1 MRRSLVDQGIVEPG
15 LQTAFTSL
23 AKQGNSFGQSGRSR
37 AKWTDGL
44 AVPIRDAR
52 EEEVDW
58 LWFVGDFASFDVRV
72 QEATRLVARV
82 LQAAG
87 VDFGILY
94 EGERNAGNDVRR
106 AGEEGL
112 FEMLVEHNVGQL
124 AKARFRRIVTTD
136 PHTLN
141 TLRHEYPQFGG
152 EYEVW
157 HYSQL
162 LSALFRDGHLRT
174 SRPIGRWV
182 TYHDPC
188 YLARYADVTAA
199 PREVLGA
206 VGAWLV
212 EMPRNG
218 ANTFCC
224 GAGGGRIW
232 MDDSGLRER
241 PSEQRIREAVALGRA
256 TDFVTACPKDLTMYT
271 AATKAT
277 GHDGDLVVRDL
288 VELVAT
294 AIDLPQSE
302 EIPALDAGGASA
314 VVVGV
319 GA

>member
-1 MRRSLVDQGIVEPG
+1 VEPG

-23 AKQGNSFGQSGRSR
+23 AKQGNSFGQSARAR

-44 AVPIRDAR
+44 PTPIVDAR
-52 EEEVDW
+52 TQDVDW

-112 FEMLVEHNVGQL
+112 FEVLAEHNVGQL
-124 AKARFRRIVTTD
+124 SRARFRRIVTTD

-141 TLRHEYPQFGG
+141 TLKHEYPDFGG
-152 EYEVW
+152 EYEAW

-162 LSALFRDGHLRT
+162 LSALLRDGHLT
-174 SRPIGRWV
+174 VARPLGRRV

-188 YLARYADVTAA
+188 YLARYSAVTAA
-199 PREVLGA
+199 PREVLAAIGA
-206 VGAWLV
+206 ELV

-241 PSEQRIREAVALGRA
+241 PSEQRMREAAALARV

-277 GHDGDLVVRDL
+277 GLDDRLVVSDL
-288 VELVAT
+288 IELVAHV
-294 AIDLPQSE
+294 IDLQDE
-302 EIPALDAGGASA
+302 AAEMPAAGHDAPDLIGAGGSA
-314 VVVGV
+314 HG
-319 GA
+319 